1 MIEQVKGTRNIHSE
15 DAQVYLFI
23 LNTFLNTFNS
33 SGYEYT
39 ELPQLNIKNY
49 LQNLLVNPQKL

>member
-33 SGYEYT
+33 LEIG
-39 ELPQLNIKNY
+39 LIMKI
-49 LQNLLVNPQKL
+49 